1 MRASH
6 YISVVGLGVL
16 GIVFVCSFQAR
27 ADSLLDFTVFNPPAA
42 AKRQIQEPI
51 VSWLIKPNAQTY
63 CEQAQPKDG
72 FYSRQEGCVYWARKS
87 STCTIITTNN
97 TTHSQLG
104 HLFVHCM
111 LGQ

>member
-1 MRASH
+1 MKDSFGIP
-6 YISVVGLGVL
+6 YIGRW
-16 GIVFVCSFQAR
+16 VFWGALLCCVQAK

-72 FYSRQEGCVYWARKS
+72 FYSRQEGCVYWERKS
-87 STCTIITTNN
+87 STCTIVTTNN

-111 LGQ
+111 QGQ